1 MKKAFIMLSLTAAAL
16 ISPQVHAQSVK
27 EESFKKA
34 AFSFGITEIE
44 HNNNKISFTVPK
56 DARNLDKKADAVV
69 VSGLYDTAR
78 AEPTKCPFVDSTEV
92 SKDIKNYDPFTGRA
106 RIIATF
112 DDPAMAK
119 AAYDTGCLLVND
131 PD

>member
-1 MKKAFIMLSLTAAAL
+1 MKKALTFATLAVLTA
-16 ISPQVHAQSVK
+16 SPVMAQSVK
-27 EESFKKA
+27 EESFKLA
-34 AFSFGITEIE
+34 SFSFGITEIE
-44 HNNNKISFTVPK
+44 HNDNKISFTVPK
-56 DARNLDKKADAVV
+56 DARSLDKQADAVL
-69 VSGLYDTAR
+69 VSGLYDTGR
-78 AEPTKCPFVDSTEV
+78 AAPTKCPLVESTEV